1 MTTLMIEANTQVSII
16 SADESPL
23 GFSAKLAANQHQPR
37 RLVSKDGITPQ
48 TKADCDLTPSSFLKG
63 LFKKHC
69 PHIELPIRPS
79 KEDFVSPEE
88 TYDMEVSRAIRN
100 SDMDKVQA
108 LFEAG
113 MSLDASNQFGESLI
127 HMACRRGNLSI
138 VEFMIRQAKVQVDGR
153 DDFGRSILHD
163 ACWTPSPNFDV
174 MELLLKVVP
183 PEYLMTEDKR
193 GHTPFDY
200 ARKEHL
206 GAWLNFLQSRED
218 ELVKRLKRGG
228 C

>member
-1 MTTLMIEANTQVSII
+1 MIESITQA
-16 SADESPL
+16 SALPTDESPL
-23 GFSAKLAANQHQPR
+23 SFSSKLAAKEHQPR
-37 RLVSKDGITPQ
+37 RLVSKDDTTPQ
-48 TKADCDLTPSSFLKG
+48 TKADCGLTPSSFLKG
-63 LFKKHC
+63 LFQNHC

-79 KEDFVSPEE
+79 KEDFVSPDE

-138 VEFMIRQAKVQVDGR
+138 VEFMIRQAKVQVDVR
-153 DDFGRSILHD
+153 DDFGRTILHD

-174 MELLLKVVP
+174 MKLLLTVVP

-206 GAWLNFLQSRED
+206 GAWLKFLQSRE
-218 ELVKRLKRGG
+218 EEIVKRLKLV
-228 C
+228 